1 MLGYVALHCPH
12 TQCNTDIHFIPGNL
26 SWLNIDMYLRRAG
39 LGDLETGVRARSD
52 ERGLSLHQGFHVG
65 QLEVSQVFPW
75 IFLG

>member
-1 MLGYVALHCPH
+1 MCLC
-12 TQCNTDIHFIPGNL
+12 
-26 SWLNIDMYLRRAG
+26 RAG

-75 IFLG
+75 IFLGLFSDGDTSHIISAEGRRL